1 MSAILKREIK
11 NYLKRPLYW
20 IGILIVVLGVYQNLS
35 PYLGIHYL
43 EQGEAIENE
52 YPDTVREGEVYEGY
66 VPSSEEKQRA
76 DWEKRKK
83 SRNIMQQMKNC
94 FRHSSESKF
103 AVLFDEIFNIL
114 HLLVNGCYGTCTV
127 I

>member
-43 EQGEAIENE
+43 EQGEEIESE

-66 VPSSEEKQRA
+66 VPSSEEKQRTFMWTA
-76 DWEKRKK
+76 HTTKGRRRR
-83 SRNIMQQMKNC
+83 STAI
-94 FRHSSESKF
+94 
-103 AVLFDEIFNIL
+103 
-114 HLLVNGCYGTCTV
+114 
-127 I
+127 